1 MAFPSSEIQ
10 ASDLGLEHLAAL
22 EQTISNVL
30 STELAFETFAQVIDG
45 IPTRDAC
52 FDYYLPTPRPE
63 YSQNLKPS
71 NDANQILQTFHG
83 SFYVGMLR
91 FRSNT
96 AQAYQDTPLWSG
108 GFRLRL
114 MELVAVA
121 CHNIAVEL
129 YIKAGGGIQ
138 KPAPLPPKPRS
149 HPLLRP
155 PPPNITELFHE
166 AYEDHE
172 QYPNGIA
179 DIVGYWAE
187 YRLFGGVVLF
197 DRGESRLECKSAF
210 IHPIKARRIYQLS
223 DQQIDGFCTFVSS
236 KHSHE
241 YTRSYSTRF
250 QAEHYARRVD
260 LFDSMALGIYRDVHE
275 RKLPDPRQRRCVI
288 HPEDDPV
295 LFEQMRKFSR
305 VPFAEQVFKGPM
317 DTAREEL
324 SLTCGDLVIREG

>member
-22 EQTISNVL
+22 EQAISNVL

-45 IPTRDAC
+45 IPTRDAY

-63 YSQNLKPS
+63 YSQISKPS

-83 SFYVGMLR
+83 SFYVGMLK

-96 AQAYQDTPLWSG
+96 AQAYQNTPLRSG
-108 GFRLRL
+108 DFKPRL

-138 KPAPLPPKPRS
+138 KPPRCLQS
-149 HPLLRP
+149 LGVILSFDPRYRTSQ
-155 PPPNITELFHE
+155 N
-166 AYEDHE
+166 Y
-172 QYPNGIA
+172 
-179 DIVGYWAE
+179 IVGYWAE

-197 DRGESRLECKSAF
+197 DRGESGLECKSAF

-223 DQQIDGFCTFVSS
+223 DQQIDGFCAFVSS

-250 QAEHYARRVD
+250 PAEHYARRVD
-260 LFDSMALGIYRDVHE
+260 PFDSMALGIYRDVHE

-305 VPFAEQVFKGPM
+305 
-317 DTAREEL
+317 
-324 SLTCGDLVIREG
+324 